1 MAGRG
6 FFVDVIAEAI
16 DLTKSP
22 ISVHSSMQDD
32 DEDEDDLEEVEIP
45 PTASASMP
53 GTPASG
59 VGSAANYGGGSDVNG
74 GGGAG
79 GYNSTDDEEDAQVIR
94 LEIGGE
100 TEEEKAKRIALAM
113 RK

>member
-1 MAGRG
+1 MSKIWVEGYGAV
-6 FFVDVIAEAI
+6 VDSIAAPI

-22 ISVHSSMQDD
+22 ISVHSSLQDDDD
-32 DEDEDDLEEVEIP
+32 DEDEFEEVEIP
-45 PTASASMP
+45 AAGSASMP
-53 GTPASG
+53 GTPATG
-59 VGSAANYGGGSDVNG
+59 TLADFGTSAGEGGHSD
-74 GGGAG
+74 
-79 GYNSTDDEEDAQVIR
+79 SDEEGDNQVIR